1 MNVALLL
8 LTPLLAVLAQAPS
21 VLAAPSPAESP
32 AAAVAPPAAP
42 AVPSRDYRVGAGDV
56 LEVTVFGNDDLSRTP
71 TVQTTGRIAVP
82 LVGDVPVAGLTLQE
96 IQRELTERLGRSL
109 LVNPQLDVRV
119 REYKSQFA
127 SVVGEV
133 NSPGRKP
140 LRGRTRLIDLLL
152 DAGGFTA
159 RASGEVLIARSE
171 GTFEDGSRL
180 RRVRLGGPAAPED
193 PASLQLP
200 ITPGDIVSAIPK
212 SFVTIEGEV
221 AKPGRYLIEGELTVS
236 GAISSA
242 GGLTRSGSDTITVRR
257 LEAETGKTVILEVDL
272 KAVRKGKQPDLV
284 LQPSDSVSVKART
297 L

>member
-1 MNVALLL
+1 
-8 LTPLLAVLAQAPS
+8 
-21 VLAAPSPAESP
+21 
-32 AAAVAPPAAP
+32 
-42 AVPSRDYRVGAGDV
+42 
-56 LEVTVFGNDDLSRTP
+56 VTVFGNDDLSRTP

>member
-1 MNVALLL
+1 
-8 LTPLLAVLAQAPS
+8 
-21 VLAAPSPAESP
+21 
-32 AAAVAPPAAP
+32 
-42 AVPSRDYRVGAGDV
+42 V
-56 LEVTVFGNDDLSRTP
+56 LEVTVFGNDDLSRSP

-82 LVGDVPVAGLTLQE
+82 LLGDVVVAGLTTQE
-96 IQRELTERLGRSL
+96 IQRELTERLGRSF
-109 LVNPQLDVRV
+109 LVNPQLDVKV

-133 NSPGRKP
+133 NNPGRKP

-152 DAGGFTA
+152 DAGGFTL

-180 RRVRLGGPAAPED
+180 RRVRLGGPSAPED
-193 PASLQLP
+193 PASLQ
-200 ITPGDIVSAIPK
+200 IVMNPGDVVSAMPK

-242 GGLTRSGSDTITVRR
+242 GGLTRSGSSMVSVRR
-257 LEAETGKTVILEVDL
+257 IEAETGKTVILEVDL

-284 LQPSDSVSVKART
+284 LQPSDAVSVKART